1 MITNK
6 KFKDKRNGEI
16 VEQFDILDIKYMEE
30 VEDEDIENEK
40 INEESKAYKY
50 IYNFVNDYC
59 DCIDDRKEFFENL
72 GIYLD
77 EEIEKEK
84 ECNQ

>member
-6 KFKDKRNGEI
+6 KFRDTRTGEI

-30 VEDEDIENEK
+30 VEDED
-40 INEESKAYKY
+40 SKAYTY
-50 IYNFVNDYC
+50 ICNFVNDYC
-59 DCIDDRKEFFENL
+59 KDDEDKKEFFDNL
-72 GIYLD
+72 LIYLD